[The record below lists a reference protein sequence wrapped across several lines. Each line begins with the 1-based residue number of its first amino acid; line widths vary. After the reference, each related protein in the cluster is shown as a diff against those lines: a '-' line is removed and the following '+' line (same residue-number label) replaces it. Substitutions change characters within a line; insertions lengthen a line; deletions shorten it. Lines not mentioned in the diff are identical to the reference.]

1 MLILKSCYLALIV
14 VVSAAY
20 IAGCSK
26 TSQPSTQKENAQ
38 ASAENHEHHEHGDH
52 AHGHSDMD
60 SEVQAALAELSEEDR
75 TAAKL
80 QKFCAAE
87 PENLLGS
94 MGAPIKLMIEG
105 QPVFLC
111 CEGCKDAALKDP
123 QATLATVA
131 KLRQSNSPG
140 K

>member
-1 MLILKSCYLALIV
+1 MSILKGSYLALIV
-14 VVSAAY
+14 VSAAF
-20 IAGCSK
+20 IAGCSQ
-26 TSQPSTQKENAQ
+26 TSQPSAPKDNAQ
-38 ASAENHEHHEHGDH
+38 ASAENHEHHEHGEH
-52 AHGHSDMD
+52 AHGNSDID

-75 TAAKL
+75 TAAKS

-94 MGAPIKLMIEG
+94 MGAPFKLMIEG

-123 QATLATVA
+123 QATLAAVA
-131 KLRQSNSPG
+131 KLKASNSPG